1 LLQGGGN
8 QVRSIRLDAEASQ
21 LDDRRVKALM
31 AQATKNAGATLKK
44 GESTVIIK
52 SITKPPRP

>member
-1 LLQGGGN
+1 
-8 QVRSIRLDAEASQ
+8 
-21 LDDRRVKALM
+21 M